1 MKQNLH
7 GRLIAAAAKR
17 HLSPLGCRRKGQ
29 SRFWSAD
36 HGFHQIGIEF
46 QPSGWSK
53 GSYLNVGVQWL
64 FYPKP
69 YFTFDTGYRTAD
81 FVPFMDEAQFAPE
94 ADRLAAHAAG
104 EVQRLR
110 AKFHSLA
117 AVAHHLKAEPLGLPG
132 WSNYY
137 AAVAAGLIGEITEA
151 RTLFNCIPMP
161 SQDDWCR
168 QRRTTAM
175 QLASCLGDA
184 TAYHGAVLALIGKCR
199 ALQKLP
205 PDMACLDPKG
215 PDL

>member
-17 HLSPLGCRRKGQ
+17 HLSPLGCRRTGQ

-36 HGFHQIGIEF
+36 HGFYQIGIEF

-69 YFTFDTGYRTAD
+69 HFTFDTGYRTAD
-81 FVPFMDEAQFAPE
+81 FVPFVDEAQFAPE

-104 EVQRLR
+104 KVQKLR
-110 AKFHSLA
+110 ARFHSLA
-117 AVAHHLKAEPLGLPG
+117 AVAHHLEAEPLGGTG
-132 WSNYY
+132 WPTYY
-137 AAVAAGLIGEITEA
+137 AAVAAGLVGDNNKA
-151 RTLFNCIPMP
+151 RAFFDNIPMP
-161 SQDDWCR
+161 TQDEWCQ
-168 QRRTTAM
+168 QRRIIAM
-175 QLASCLGDA
+175 QLASCLGDM
-184 TAYHGAVLALIGKCR
+184 TAYRGAALALIGKSR

-205 PDMACLDPKG
+205 PDMACLDPKI
-215 PDL
+215 PVS